1 MKTPVIQTAVP
12 DLATQH
18 DIDPASTAAP
28 LVNPPEDFGANIDS
42 MLSQFLAT
50 AEQKLAAIDQEILA
64 LSKKESDLT
73 QAVNYHDAY
82 TLICD
87 TLKQQ
92 RNQARTHIERLFSS
106 AKYLGTYTKLV
117 GVGGNSLGEYHQEE
131 KRQHHINPTFFK
143 PDEVGFAL
151 MTDEQIEAYASDLAK
166 RLERPEHGEPVS
178 VLAEKYN
185 AVQLRTLA
193 LRQQKF
199 EINKRLK
206 TLFVPVE
213 TKNGTTQVPISQEPW
228 DPKKPYTFNDGQ
240 FVQLPPPPGY
250 QPVTITIDGVTQ

>member
-1 MKTPVIQTAVP
+1 MKNPVIQTAVP

-18 DIDPASTAAP
+18 DIDAANTPAP
-28 LVNPPEDFGANIDS
+28 LVNPTEDFGANIDS

-64 LSKKESDLT
+64 LSKKERDLSS
-73 QAVNYHDAY
+73 AVNYHDAH

-92 RNQARTHIERLFSS
+92 RNSARIDIERLLSS
-106 AKYLGTYTKLV
+106 ATYLGTHTNLV
-117 GVGGNSLGEYHQEE
+117 GVGGNANGEYHQEAN
-131 KRQHHINPTFFK
+131 KQHHINLTFFK
-143 PDEVGFAL
+143 PGEVGFAL
-151 MTDEQIEAYASDLAK
+151 MTDGQIEAYASDLAK
-166 RLERPEHGEPVS
+166 RLERPEHGDPVP

-206 TLFVPVE
+206 TLFIPVE
-213 TKNGTTQVPISQEPW
+213 NKNGTTQVPISQEPW